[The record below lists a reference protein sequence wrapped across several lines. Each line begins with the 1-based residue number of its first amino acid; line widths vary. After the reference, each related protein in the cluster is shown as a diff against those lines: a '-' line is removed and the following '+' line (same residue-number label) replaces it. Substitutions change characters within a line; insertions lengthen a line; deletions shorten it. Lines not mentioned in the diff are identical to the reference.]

1 MSQRNAI
8 PMLTPEHAAIVAR
21 MRAGLSDR
29 WDAERVEAAL
39 LRLRACEQALAPV
52 AARCHCAQA
61 FAAMSVMLPQARLP
75 RDQSTESMG

>member
-1 MSQRNAI
+1 MSQRNAV
-8 PMLTPEHAAIVAR
+8 LTPEQAAIVAR

-61 FAAMSVMLPQARLP
+61 FAAMSVLLPQARLP
-75 RDQSTESMG
+75 RDTTGTQTG